1 MNDNAGL
8 DSSSEVLGRSLCVP
22 LGRLFVLS
30 ACCFFAA
37 FAELRLA
44 AADRL
49 EVATAR
55 TAETVQP
62 VRQAD
67 RVVQAQPRTRWA
79 ESGRGTALGVSLGLV
94 VAAVGWSILAFKKNR
109 ELKRAQNAL
118 KIAHAELEGRVAART
133 LDLAALNAELTRKS
147 GLIEKAL
154 WEAKQAHRSAE
165 AANQAKSAFLA
176 NMSHEIRTPM
186 AGVIGMSNLLLDTPL
201 SGEQM
206 EYAVSLKNCG
216 ESLLTVINDILD
228 FSKIEAGKL
237 DFELID
243 FDLLETVEGAVDL
256 VADRAA
262 TKKIELICEIQP
274 DVPTAFTGDAGR
286 IRQVLLNLLSNA
298 IKFTEKGEVVLR
310 LEKLGETE
318 HEATVKI
325 SVRDTGIGISPEAQK
340 RLFGAFVQADAS
352 TTRKYGGTGL
362 GLAISKR
369 LVELMHGEIHLESEA
384 GKGSVFWFTL
394 RLGKQATSDSESRPP
409 AALLWDFPVL
419 VVDDNATSR
428 ACLVKMLSDLG
439 IERVLTAPDATE
451 ALVHLRDSVANNA
464 PIKIAF
470 IDSNLPELNG
480 QWLNQEIRNDSD
492 LAETKTVLL
501 GSVRERLSKEALR
514 ASRIDVWLAKP
525 VKQRTLVHAIID
537 AIEADPAKRAKPPPG
552 WSPVPLPT
560 TGGLRVLLAEDNAVN
575 QKVAARQL
583 QKLGHD
589 VDCAGN
595 GLEVLEAIYKHRYDV
610 ILMDCQ
616 MPELDGYE
624 TTRRIRALPDERCRI
639 PIVAM
644 TASAMAGDREAC
656 LRAGMNDYVSKPVR
670 NEELAERLAA
680 VPLSG
685 SGDSAQPVVPPLA

>member
-1 MNDNAGL
+1 M
-8 DSSSEVLGRSLCVP
+8 
-22 LGRLFVLS
+22 
-30 ACCFFAA
+30 AA
-37 FAELRLA
+37 FCILAVLADLRLPA
-44 AADRL
+44 YEHG
-49 EVATAR
+49 EVAG
-55 TAETVQP
+55 
-62 VRQAD
+62 QAPGEQGVGNSAHRRSED
-67 RVVQAQPRTRWA
+67 
-79 ESGRGTALGVSLGLV
+79 SGQSTALGVSLGFV
-94 VAAVGWSILAFKKNR
+94 VAALGWSILAFRKNR
-109 ELKRAQNAL
+109 ELKRTQDAL
-118 KIAHAELEGRVAART
+118 RIAHSELERRVEERT

-154 WEAKQAHRSAE
+154 WEARQAHRSAE
-165 AANQAKSAFLA
+165 TANQAKSAFLA

-243 FDLLETVEGAVDL
+243 FNLLETVEGAIDL
-256 VADRAA
+256 VAEKAA
-262 TKKIELICEIQP
+262 LKKIELVCDIEA
-274 DVPTAFTGDAGR
+274 DVPVGFTGDAGR

-310 LEKLGETE
+310 LEKLEESE
-318 HEATVKI
+318 HDATLKI
-325 SVRDTGIGISPEAQK
+325 SVRDTGIGIPPEAQK

-369 LVELMHGEIHLESEA
+369 LVELMHGEIHIESEA

-394 RLGKQATSDSESRPP
+394 RLGKQSSDVLESGQL
-409 AALLWDFPVL
+409 AGLLWDFPVL
-419 VVDDNATSR
+419 VVDDNATCR
-428 ACLVKMLSDLG
+428 ATLVRMLSDTG
-439 IERVLTAPDATE
+439 IERVVAASSAGE
-451 ALVHLRDSVANNA
+451 ALELLRGTSSQD
-464 PIKIAF
+464 PFRIAF
-470 IDSNLPELNG
+470 IDSNMPEQNG
-480 QWLNQEIRNDSD
+480 AWLAQEIRNGLEFAD
-492 LAETKTVLL
+492 TKTVLL
-501 GSVRERLSKEALR
+501 GSVRERPSKEAMR
-514 ASRIDVWLAKP
+514 EARIDVWLAKP
-525 VKQRTLVHAIID
+525 VKRQALVQSIVD
-537 AIEADPAKRAKPPPG
+537 AIEVDPTKRARPLPG
-552 WSPVPLPT
+552 WTPVLPPIH
-560 TGGLRVLLAEDNAVN
+560 GGLRVLLAEDNAVN

-583 QKLGHD
+583 QKLGHQ

-595 GLEVLEAIYKHRYDV
+595 GLEVMEAICRHRYDV

-680 VPLSG
+680 VPLGNSSEGSHPVMPSG
-685 SGDSAQPVVPPLA
+685 S